1 MPNIQELASKGII
14 LENHYSQSVCTPSR
28 GSFMTGRYPINIG
41 LQNGVIVNG
50 VPFGID
56 TQFSLLPQELK
67 RAGYLS
73 HIIGKWHLGICNKR
87 FWPHH
92 RGFNSFYGYLGGG
105 EGYYDHST
113 RYWSSYFQF
122 LIDDNILRGGYDFR
136 DGDEVNFEVNGTYST
151 ELFQQRAIDIIENH
165 PEDEPLFLYVPFQS
179 VHDPIEVPDEYVDN
193 FEYVDNEK
201 RKKYLGMIL
210 AMDEAVGNI
219 IKSLEV
225 FAFFST
231 HEP

>member
-1 MPNIQELASKGII
+1 MII
-14 LENHYSQSVCTPSR
+14 AQ
-28 GSFMTGRYPINIG
+28 
-41 LQNGVIVNG
+41 
-50 VPFGID
+50 
-56 TQFSLLPQELK
+56 
-67 RAGYLS
+67 
-73 HIIGKWHLGICNKR
+73 GICC
-87 FWPHH
+87 
-92 RGFNSFYGYLGGG
+92 
-105 EGYYDHST
+105 
-113 RYWSSYFQF
+113 SSYFQF

-165 PEDEPLFLYVPFQS
+165 PEEEPLFLYVPFQS
-179 VHDPIEVPDEYVDN
+179 VHDPIEVPDEYFDN

-231 HEP
+231 HEHSIFVGK

>member
-1 MPNIQELASKGII
+1 MII
-14 LENHYSQSVCTPSR
+14 AQGTV
-28 GSFMTGRYPINIG
+28 
-41 LQNGVIVNG
+41 
-50 VPFGID
+50 
-56 TQFSLLPQELK
+56 
-67 RAGYLS
+67 
-73 HIIGKWHLGICNKR
+73 
-87 FWPHH
+87 HH
-92 RGFNSFYGYLGGG
+92 
-105 EGYYDHST
+105 T
-113 RYWSSYFQF
+113 QF

-193 FEYVDNEK
+193 FEYIDNEK

-231 HEP
+231 HEHSRSFCRETICLKIQWQFGFLIMGVQQIIQEVHMLLLLQICLIT